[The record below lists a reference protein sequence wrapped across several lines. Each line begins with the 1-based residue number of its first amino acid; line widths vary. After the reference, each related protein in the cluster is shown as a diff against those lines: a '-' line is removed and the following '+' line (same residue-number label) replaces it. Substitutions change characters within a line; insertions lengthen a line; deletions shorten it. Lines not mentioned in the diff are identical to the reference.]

1 MESCKVPFCDLVF
14 LGITKSKSH
23 SVDPVCWFL
32 VCLRHWTHSHVF
44 AFGCD
49 GTLTRQS
56 SPSGPQRKAKM
67 RLAPSPDANVLLP
80 KVNGRRC
87 GFCIFV
93 TAIFVFWCKLGRWG
107 GYWLDLTENP
117 STPHGREDPKRSH
130 ALKQNWPSG
139 CVEED
144 LKLVIGRHNN

>member
-23 SVDPVCWFL
+23 PVNPVCWFL
-32 VCLRHWTHSHVF
+32 VCLRGRTHSHVF

-56 SPSGPQRKAKM
+56 SPSGPPRKAKM

-80 KVNGRRC
+80 KVNGRRMLILRLC
-87 GFCIFV
+87 DSHLVFLVQEV
-93 TAIFVFWCKLGRWG
+93 TK
-107 GYWLDLTENP
+107 Y
-117 STPHGREDPKRSH
+117 GREDG
-130 ALKQNWPSG
+130 AG
-139 CVEED
+139 ED
-144 LKLVIGRHNN
+144 IDWT